1 MKTSLSLARFKYMP
15 LFAKHQTF
23 ETDFP
28 IKKSTFPSIGNVLLT
43 INKFQDIVRVPT
55 DEPLYGTYHTQLFS
69 LQ

>member
-1 MKTSLSLARFKYMP
+1 MP

-28 IKKSTFPSIGNVLLT
+28 IKKHVSIYRKRALT
-43 INKFQDIVRVPT
+43 INKFQDIVRVPKG
-55 DEPLYGTYHTQLFS
+55 ELLCGTYHTQLFL